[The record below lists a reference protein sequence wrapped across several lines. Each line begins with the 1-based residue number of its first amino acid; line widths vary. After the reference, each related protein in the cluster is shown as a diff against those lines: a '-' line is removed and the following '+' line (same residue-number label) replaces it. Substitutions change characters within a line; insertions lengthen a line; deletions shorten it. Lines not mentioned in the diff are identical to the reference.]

1 MTSIMYVS
9 RQCVRLDSSSVLD
22 LRDSVG
28 GLSDG
33 QPDEAGGGQ
42 DWLALEEEKHWRREE
57 IVVRTQLTVIIC
69 NIVIFSGGESEALSP
84 VFDNW

>member
-1 MTSIMYVS
+1 MEITSIMYS

-22 LRDSVG
+22 LGDSVG

-42 DWLALEEEKHWRREE
+42 D
-57 IVVRTQLTVIIC
+57 
-69 NIVIFSGGESEALSP
+69 
-84 VFDNW
+84 